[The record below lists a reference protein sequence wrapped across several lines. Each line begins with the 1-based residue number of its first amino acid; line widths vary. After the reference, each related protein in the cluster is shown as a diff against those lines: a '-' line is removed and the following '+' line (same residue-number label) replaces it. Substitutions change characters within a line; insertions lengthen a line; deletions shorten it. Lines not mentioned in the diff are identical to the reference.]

1 MKTENSYL
9 MTYDKD
15 LTNDIESMKIEHE
28 NTVNK
33 YIQKLKDNDLMVQ
46 EKMMQFDDE
55 KKEFFQKLNEFKESL
70 KLNNESQI
78 NNEKSELK
86 FKTDE

>member
-1 MKTENSYL
+1 

-28 NTVNK
+28 NTVHK